1 MNPLAAVPLEDVQGQ
16 LDARAVA
23 IDEVG
28 ISDLRYPVRVAG
40 RDGAAQASVATVS
53 ATVDLAADVRGTHM
67 SRFVEAL
74 ADHLTIV
81 EHRTCVALAEQL
93 RARLNSSRASLT
105 LEFPYFIERAA
116 PVSSLPGVVDVEAR
130 LSVVAAESTEVRV
143 GVRVPVTSLCPC
155 SREIS
160 DYGAHN
166 QRGYVEIDIAC
177 EPEEQVWFEDLIDIA
192 ESAGSAPIYSLL
204 KRVDERHVTMTA
216 YENPAFVEDIAR
228 DVVVALRKDRRVRD
242 YVVRVTNQES
252 IHNHNAVAT
261 IRGKSGA

>member
-1 MNPLAAVPLEDVQGQ
+1 VNPLAAVPLEDVQAQ
-16 LDARAVA
+16 VDARAVA

-40 RDGAAQASVATVS
+40 RDGVVRSSVAMVSASVE
-53 ATVDLAADVRGTHM
+53 LAADVRGTHM
-67 SRFVEAL
+67 SRFIQAL
-74 ADHLTIV
+74 GEEMDVIDPLA
-81 EHRTCVALAEQL
+81 CAALAEHVRDRL
-93 RARLNSSRASLT
+93 HSGRAC
-105 LEFPYFIERAA
+105 LEFQFPYFIERTA
-116 PVSSLPGVVDVEAR
+116 PVSGLPGLVDIEAR
-130 LSVVAAESTEVRV
+130 LTATASKSTEVRV

-166 QRGYVEIDIAC
+166 QRGHVEIEVGCAAG
-177 EPEEQVWFEDLIDIA
+177 EVVWFEDLIDVA
-192 ESAGSAPIYSLL
+192 DAAASAPIFSLL
-204 KRVDERHVTMTA
+204 KRVDERYVTMTA

-228 DVVVALRKDRRVRD
+228 DVVGALRQDRRVRD

-261 IRGKSGA
+261 IRGRAAA

>member
-1 MNPLAAVPLEDVQGQ
+1 VNPLAAVPLEDVQAQ
-16 LDARAVA
+16 LDARAVP

-40 RDGAAQASVATVS
+40 RDGVVRSSVATVS
-53 ATVDLAADVRGTHM
+53 ATVALAAEVRGTHM

-74 ADHLTIV
+74 GERMDVVDPLA
-81 EHRTCVALAEQL
+81 CAALAEHL
-93 RARLNSSRASLT
+93 CERLHSSSASLD
-105 LEFPYFIERAA
+105 LRFPYFIERSA
-116 PVSSLPGVVDVEAR
+116 PVSGLPGFVDIDAH
-130 LSVVAAESTEVRV
+130 LVATASKSTEVRV
-143 GVRVPVTSLCPC
+143 GVSVPVTSLCPC

-166 QRGYVEIDIAC
+166 QRGYVEIEVGCARG
-177 EPEEQVWFEDLIDIA
+177 QTVWFEDLIEFADA
-192 ESAGSAPIYSLL
+192 AASAPIFSLL
-204 KRVDERHVTMTA
+204 KRVDERYVTMTA

-228 DVVVALRKDRRVRD
+228 DVVVALRQDPRIRD

-261 IRGKSGA
+261 IRGRAAA

>member
-1 MNPLAAVPLEDVQGQ
+1 VNSLAAVPLEDVQGQ
-16 LDARAVA
+16 LDARALP

-40 RDGAAQASVATVS
+40 RNGIVQASVATVS
-53 ATVDLAADVRGTHM
+53 ATVDLSGDLRGTHM
-67 SRFVEAL
+67 SRFVQAL
-74 ADHLTIV
+74 G
-81 EHRTCVALAEQL
+81 EHVSVLDQRTCASLAEHL
-93 RARLNSSRASLT
+93 RDRLNSSRATLT
-105 LEFPYFIERAA
+105 FEFPYFIQRIA
-116 PVSSLPGVVDVEAR
+116 PVSALPGMVDVEAR
-130 LSVVAAESTEVRV
+130 LSAVAAESTEVRV

-166 QRGYVEIDIAC
+166 QRGHVEIEVAC
-177 EPEEQVWFEDLIDIA
+177 EVGAQVWLEDLIDIA
-192 ESAGSAPIYSLL
+192 EAAASAPIYSLL

-228 DVVVALRKDRRVRD
+228 DVVVALRRESRVRD
-242 YVVRVTNQES
+242 YVVRVINQES

-261 IRGKSGA
+261 IRGNSAA

>member
-16 LDARAVA
+16 FDARAVP

-40 RDGAAQASVATVS
+40 RGGTVQSSVATVS

-67 SRFVEAL
+67 SRFVQVLEE
-74 ADHLTIV
+74 HLTV
-81 EHRTCVALAEQL
+81 LDPQACASLAEHL
-93 RARLNSSRASLT
+93 RERLNASRAGLSLD
-105 LEFPYFIERAA
+105 FPYFVERNA
-116 PVSSLPGVVDVEAR
+116 PVSGFPGMVDVEA
-130 LSVVAAESTEVRV
+130 SVSAVAAESTEVRV

-166 QRGYVEIDIAC
+166 QRGYVEIDVGCQAAA
-177 EPEEQVWFEDLIDIA
+177 QVWFEDLIDVA
-192 ESAGSAPIYSLL
+192 ESAASAPIYSLL
-204 KRVDERHVTMTA
+204 KRVDERYVTMTA

-228 DVVVALRKDRRVRD
+228 DVVVALKQDRRVRD
-242 YVVRVTNQES
+242 YTVRVTNQES

-261 IRGKSGA
+261 IRGRSGA

>member
-16 LDARAVA
+16 FDTREVP

-28 ISDLRYPVRVAG
+28 VSDLRYPVRVAG
-40 RDGAAQASVATVS
+40 PGGAVQASVATVS

-67 SRFVEAL
+67 SRFIEAL
-74 ADHLTIV
+74 GEHLTV
-81 EHRTCVALAEQL
+81 VDQRTCAALAEHL
-93 RARLNSSRASLT
+93 RDRLHSSRAT
-105 LEFPYFIERAA
+105 LDVEFPYFIERAA
-116 PVSSLPGVVDVEAR
+116 PVSGLPGMVDVEAHLR
-130 LSVVAAESTEVRV
+130 VVAADSTNVRV

-166 QRGYVEIDIAC
+166 QRGYVEIDVAC
-177 EPEEQVWFEDLIDIA
+177 QTGEQIWFEDLIDVA
-192 ESAGSAPIYSLL
+192 EAAASAPIYSLL

-228 DVVVALRKDRRVRD
+228 DVVVALRHDPRIRE
-242 YVVRVTNQES
+242 YVVRITNQES

-261 IRGKSGA
+261 IRGKTAA

>member
-1 MNPLAAVPLEDVQGQ
+1 MNPLAAVPLEDVQAQ
-16 LDARAVA
+16 FDERAVA

-40 RDGAAQASVATVS
+40 RDGVIQASVAVVT

-67 SRFVEAL
+67 SRFVQAL
-74 ADHLTIV
+74 ADHMDVIDPLA
-81 EHRTCVALAEQL
+81 CAALAEHL
-93 RARLNSSRASLT
+93 RDRLHSSRASLDMR
-105 LEFPYFIERAA
+105 FPYFVERTA
-116 PVSSLPGVVDVEAR
+116 PVSGLPGMVGIEAH
-130 LSVVAAESTEVRV
+130 LVARASKSTEARV

-166 QRGYVEIDIAC
+166 QRGHVEIEIGCPAG
-177 EPEEQVWFEDLIDIA
+177 EVVWFEELIEVADA
-192 ESAGSAPIYSLL
+192 AASAPIFSLL
-204 KRVDERHVTMTA
+204 KRVDERHLTMTA

-228 DVVVALRKDRRVRD
+228 DVVVVLRRDPRVLD

-261 IRGKSGA
+261 IRGAAA

>member
-16 LDARAVA
+16 FDARAVA

-40 RDGAAQASVATVS
+40 RGGVIQPSVATMS

-67 SRFVEAL
+67 SRFVQAL
-74 ADHLTIV
+74 SEHLTV
-81 EHRTCVALAEQL
+81 LDPLACAAFAEHL
-93 RARLNSSRASLT
+93 RDRLNSSHAILT
-105 LEFPYFIERAA
+105 FEFPYFIERTA
-116 PVSSLPGVVDVEAR
+116 PVSHLSGMVDVEAR
-130 LSVVAAESTEVRV
+130 LSVVAAQSTEARV

-166 QRGYVEIDIAC
+166 QRGHVEIDVAC
-177 EPEEQVWFEDLIDIA
+177 HAGEEIWLEDLIDVA
-192 ESAGSAPIYSLL
+192 EAAASAPIYSLL

-228 DVVVALRKDRRVRD
+228 DVVVALREDPRVRD

-252 IHNHNAVAT
+252 IHHHNAVAT
-261 IRGKSGA
+261 IRGRSAA

>member
-28 ISDLRYPVRVAG
+28 ISDLRYPVRVAVRG
-40 RDGAAQASVATVS
+40 GGVQPSVAMVS

-74 ADHLTIV
+74 GERLKVIDPLACAALV
-81 EHRTCVALAEQL
+81 EDL
-93 RARLNSSRASLT
+93 RERLHSTRAAVDLR
-105 LEFPYFIERAA
+105 FPYFIERSA
-116 PVSSLPGVVDVEAR
+116 PVSGLPGMVDAEAR
-130 LSVVAAESTEVRV
+130 VAATAGSSTEVRV
-143 GVRVPVTSLCPC
+143 GIRVPVTSLCPC

-166 QRGYVEIDIAC
+166 QRGYVEIDVTC
-177 EPEEQVWFEDLIDIA
+177 QPGQQVWFEDLIDIA
-192 ESAGSAPIYSLL
+192 EAAASAPIYSLL

-228 DVVVALRKDRRVRD
+228 DVVIALRQDPRVRD

-261 IRGKSGA
+261 IRGKAAA

>member
-16 LDARAVA
+16 FDARAVP

-28 ISDLRYPVRVAG
+28 ISDLRYPVRVARRG
-40 RDGAAQASVATVS
+40 GAVQASVATVS

-67 SRFVEAL
+67 SRFVQAL
-74 ADHLTIV
+74 G
-81 EHRTCVALAEQL
+81 EHIDVVDPLACAALAENL
-93 RARLNSSRASLT
+93 RDRLHSTRAT
-105 LEFPYFIERAA
+105 LDLQFPYFIERAA
-116 PVSSLPGVVDVEAR
+116 PVSGLPGMVDVEAKLR
-130 LSVVAAESTEVRV
+130 ATASESTDVHV

-160 DYGAHN
+160 EYGAHN
-166 QRGYVEIDIAC
+166 QRGYVEIDIVCQAGAR
-177 EPEEQVWFEDLIDIA
+177 VWFEDLIDVA
-192 ESAGSAPIYSLL
+192 EAAASAPIFSLL

-228 DVVVALRKDRRVRD
+228 DVVVALRQDPRVRE
-242 YVVRVTNQES
+242 YAVRVTNQES

-261 IRGKSGA
+261 VRGKLAV

>member
-16 LDARAVA
+16 FDARAVA

-28 ISDLRYPVRVAG
+28 ISDLRYPVRVAARSG
-40 RDGAAQASVATVS
+40 VAQPSVAIVS
-53 ATVDLAADVRGTHM
+53 AAVDLAADVRGTHM
-67 SRFVEAL
+67 SRFVQTLGEHLEVLDPCACAAL
-74 ADHLTIV
+74 G
-81 EHRTCVALAEQL
+81 EHVRV
-93 RARLNSSRASLT
+93 RLNSSRAT
-105 LEFPYFIERAA
+105 LKFEFPYFIERTA
-116 PVSSLPGVVDVEAR
+116 PVSGLPGMVDVEAW
-130 LSVVAAESTEVRV
+130 LSTVVAESTEVRA

-166 QRGYVEIDIAC
+166 QRGHVEIDVAC
-177 EPEEQVWFEDLIDIA
+177 QAGEQVWFEDLIDVA
-192 ESAGSAPIYSLL
+192 ESAASAPIYSLL

-228 DVVVALRKDRRVRD
+228 DVVVALRQDPRVRD
-242 YVVRVTNQES
+242 YVVRVTNHES

-261 IRGKSGA
+261 IRGKLAA